1 VATSRPPRPPRPP
14 RTPGSSAGPQQLWT
28 PTLVQQAAAPPPPP
42 PPKQG
47 GKVGNYLTSS
57 KNIAGSVG
65 ALAGLGLFFAGIVA
79 PPLWPVVV
87 GGLYGIGALLA
98 PGRKRNVDLRT
109 DMDTKDLSKSLDGL
123 LRRIHGRLPRPL
135 EAKVQGIAATIQGI
149 LPRSG
154 EFAPGSQ
161 ELFIL
166 QRTVTDYLPTS
177 LEAFMTLPRTYAA
190 LKPLRGTKT
199 AEQVLADQLDLL
211 QQQMNEVADAIA
223 RNDADKLLAQGRFL
237 EEKFGRS
244 DLSIDPDA
252 PGAGLPAGGG
262 PQGSRYAAP

>member
-1 VATSRPPRPPRPP
+1 VSYSTPPSGF
-14 RTPGSSAGPQQLWT
+14 PGGGIT
-28 PTLVQQAAAPPPPP
+28 PPP
-42 PPKQG
+42 PPKPQG
-47 GKVGNYLTSS
+47 RVTRYLTSK

-87 GGLYGIGALLA
+87 GGLYGMGALLA
-98 PGRKRNVDLRT
+98 PKERPVDLRAA
-109 DMDTKDLSKSLDGL
+109 MDTKDLGRSLNEL
-123 LRRIHGRLPRPL
+123 LKRIHRRLPQPL

-149 LPRSG
+149 LPRTG
-154 EFAPGSQ
+154 ELAPGSQ

-177 LEAFMTLPRTYAA
+177 LEAYMTLPRTYAA

-199 AEQVLADQLDLL
+199 AQQVLADQLDLL
-211 QQQMNEVADAIA
+211 QQQMNEVADAVA
-223 RNDADKLLAQGRFL
+223 QNDADRLLAQGRFL

-244 DLSIDPDA
+244 DLSIDQGQGPAIGLDPQPDQM
-252 PGAGLPAGGG
+252 PAEGPSGRRYGGV
-262 PQGSRYAAP
+262 P